1 MLQLIIMGVIMD
13 LKGKVALVTG
23 AGQGIGKVIAMKLA
37 KSGATIA
44 LNDLNMNAL
53 KAVADE
59 IENSGGK
66 ALPLEANVVN
76 MDDVQEMVD
85 KVVQELDGIHIL
97 VNNAGITRD
106 ALLLRM
112 TVDDW
117 DSVLSVNL
125 KGVFNCTKSALKY
138 MSKQK
143 EGNIISIASIVGVM
157 GNAGQANYAAS
168 KAGVIG
174 FTKTVAKEYAKRGI
188 KANAIAPGFIAT
200 AMTDE
205 LSDKVKEEMMKQ
217 IPMGKLGTPEDVA
230 DAVLFLASDAS
241 SYITGQVININ
252 GGMYM

>member
-1 MLQLIIMGVIMD
+1 MMNLN
-13 LKGKVALVTG
+13 GKVALVTG
-23 AGQGIGKVIAMKLA
+23 AGQGIGKVIAIKLA
-37 KSGATIA
+37 KNGASVV
-44 LNDLNMNAL
+44 LNDLNRETLN
-53 KAVADE
+53 AVAKE
-59 IENSGGK
+59 IESNGGK

-76 MDDVQEMVD
+76 MEDVQDMVD
-85 KVVQELDGIHIL
+85 KIVQELDGIHIL

-112 TVDDW
+112 SVDDW
-117 DSVLSVNL
+117 DSVLNVNL
-125 KGVFNCTKSALKY
+125 KGVFNCTKSAIKY

-205 LSDKVKEEMMKQ
+205 LSDEVKEEMMKQ

>member
-1 MLQLIIMGVIMD
+1 MNLN
-13 LKGKVALVTG
+13 GKVALVTG
-23 AGQGIGKVIAMKLA
+23 AGQGIGKVIAIKLA
-37 KSGATIA
+37 KNGAFVV
-44 LNDLNMNAL
+44 LNDLNREGLN
-53 KAVADE
+53 AVAKE
-59 IENSGGK
+59 IESNGGK

-76 MDDVQEMVD
+76 MEDVQDMVD
-85 KVVQELDGIHIL
+85 KIVQELDGIHIL

-112 TVDDW
+112 SVDDW
-117 DSVLSVNL
+117 DSVLNVNL
-125 KGVFNCTKSALKY
+125 KGVFNCTKSVLKY

-188 KANAIAPGFIAT
+188 RANAIAPGFIAT
-200 AMTDE
+200 AMTDA

>member
-1 MLQLIIMGVIMD
+1 MNLN
-13 LKGKVALVTG
+13 GKVALVTG
-23 AGQGIGKVIAMKLA
+23 AGQGIGKVIAIKLA
-37 KSGATIA
+37 KNGASVV
-44 LNDLNMNAL
+44 LNDLNRETLN
-53 KAVADE
+53 AVAKE
-59 IENSGGK
+59 IESNGGK

-76 MDDVQEMVD
+76 MEDVQDMVD
-85 KVVQELDGIHIL
+85 KIVQELDGIHIL

-112 TVDDW
+112 SVDDW
-117 DSVLSVNL
+117 DSVLNVNL
-125 KGVFNCTKSALKY
+125 KGVFNCTKSAIKY

-205 LSDKVKEEMMKQ
+205 LSDEVKEEMMKQ

>member
-1 MLQLIIMGVIMD
+1 MNLT
-13 LKGKVALVTG
+13 GKVALVTG
-23 AGQGIGKVIAMKLA
+23 AGQGIGKIIAMKLA
-37 KSGATIA
+37 ENGASVV
-44 LNDLNMNAL
+44 LNDLKMDSLQTAAN
-53 KAVADE
+53 E
-59 IENSGGK
+59 IESSGGK

-85 KVVQELDGIHIL
+85 KVVQKLDGIHIL

-112 TVDDW
+112 SVEDW
-117 DSVLSVNL
+117 DSVLNVNL

-143 EGNIISIASIVGVM
+143 QGKIISIASIVGMM

-174 FTKTVAKEYAKRGI
+174 FTKTVAREYAQRGI
-188 KANAIAPGFIAT
+188 NANVIAPGFITT
-200 AMTDE
+200 AMTDA
-205 LSDKVKEEMMKQ
+205 LSDKVREELMKQ
-217 IPMGKLGTPEDVA
+217 IPMGRLGTPEDVA

-241 SYITGQVININ
+241 NYITGQVINVN